1 MLNNTKDIFKNL
13 YYNAST
19 GLSGLKVFNKKV
31 KQLYPD
37 IKPKEIKDFY
47 NNLEVQQI
55 TKKTTVDKNNFL
67 RIVDGEYTYQID
79 IVIFKKSQKQQNKGY
94 YMYLTMIDVLSRFVF
109 MEPLKSR
116 NTNDIINSYQ
126 NILNRMKKQYN
137 KKPVKLISDD
147 EFNNK
152 EFLNLNEK
160 LNVRVDSHIAADE
173 HFTSGNSL
181 GIIDRF
187 CRTIKSKILKYQLSS
202 GNINFID
209 VLQDII
215 DNYNNSSHSSLH
227 DKSPNDIF
235 NSIKLQIDKKNEN
248 MIYNLEIK
256 DNIKL
261 DIGTHVRVIKKTGIF
276 DKEGQSYSKKN
287 YTITEQKGNK
297 YLVSDDEG
305 NI

>member
-1 MLNNTKDIFKNL
+1 MLNNTKDILKNL

-19 GLSGLKVFNKKV
+19 GLTGLKVFNKKV
-31 KQLYPD
+31 KQLHPD

-67 RIVDGEYTYQID
+67 RIVDGENTYQID

-160 LNVRVDSHIAADE
+160 LNVRVDSHIATDE

-209 VLQDII
+209 VLQDIV
-215 DNYNNSSHSSLH
+215 DTTSLII
-227 DKSPNDIF
+227 KIRLNTKILNF
-235 NSIKLQIDKKNEN
+235 NFKITYQI
-248 MIYNLEIK
+248 
-256 DNIKL
+256 
-261 DIGTHVRVIKKTGIF
+261 
-276 DKEGQSYSKKN
+276 
-287 YTITEQKGNK
+287 
-297 YLVSDDEG
+297 
-305 NI
+305 